1 LAHKGKQEAWLTD
14 STEQG
19 KVFANLEFH
28 THKGS
33 SESERVNPKYM
44 GLLSPLLNPNFMH
57 TETSEQSPSERKSY
71 T

>member
-19 KVFANLEFH
+19 KDLANLEFH

-33 SESERVNPKYM
+33 QKANESI
-44 GLLSPLLNPNFMH
+44 PNVWDCSHLF
-57 TETSEQSPSERKSY
+57 
-71 T
+71 